1 MKKGVFPLDKSFLKK
16 EGEELQEFLKF
27 KRRHSIVEAQKGKG
41 AKYKR
46 SREKDKARKQEME

>member
-1 MKKGVFPLDKSFLKK
+1 MDKSFLKK

-27 KRRHSIVEAQKGKG
+27 KRRHSIVDAQKGKG